1 MPLSQDKKI
10 AIVTAME
17 VIKEVITTSNKNRD
31 KLLEK
36 EIEILS
42 QSSNQIP

>member
-36 EIEILS
+36 ETEILS

>member
-42 QSSNQIP
+42 